1 MNLVLLLK
9 NVCDN
14 KHLYLRLKT
23 CLIPLSNEQ
32 CTLIAC
38 QPVFRCH
45 WCCDCFFSFPRSITR
60 CSTVLPLFASI
71 AFPLLFP
78 ISSNHQSLKFPG
90 LAASSLAFSCR
101 FIIYEPCLPL
111 WIRWASNG
119 DFGCVT
125 SVMLTETERI
135 HQQGNNQWGEK
146 TQGFHKVILPWYQK
160 NQHLN
165 HHWKPENNRT
175 RTMTTLRR
183 NPIDLQEPDHPVL
196 SCAMAE
202 IVEGPAQAQW
212 WNRTC
217 NLVRKVVHTP

>member
-1 MNLVLLLK
+1 MKIACGKKATSWNKKHYSKLKETSAFWGITLIYLKKMNLVLLLK

-32 CTLIAC
+32 CALIAC

-78 ISSNHQSLKFPG
+78 ISSNQQSLRFPG

-160 NQHLN
+160 KSALEPSLKT
-165 HHWKPENNRT
+165 WK
-175 RTMTTLRR
+175 
-183 NPIDLQEPDHPVL
+183 
-196 SCAMAE
+196 
-202 IVEGPAQAQW
+202 
-212 WNRTC
+212 
-217 NLVRKVVHTP
+217 